1 MAASFWLKSC
11 GDHSLLKS
19 NYNGGL
25 WKNNN
30 RSEVI
35 YPAAVSIASAL
46 NLLYDVIY
54 ARSKNVNKKICK
66 QKDGKKGKSAA
77 AVTRKL
83 VKYQR
88 KHALV

>member
-54 ARSKNVNKKICK
+54 ARSKNVNKKNLQAK
-66 QKDGKKGKSAA
+66 
-77 AVTRKL
+77 RW
-83 VKYQR
+83 
-88 KHALV
+88 